1 MYKIFL
7 AIAIIIC
14 LFLGAIFSSYIVPNF
29 LNIDFANYNLTM
41 KLFSNISVILA
52 SIFGIIIAIFLI
64 SFQIFKR
71 NYVSYSM
78 KDFFKD
84 PNISFLFLVYLSTI
98 LISYLSLTF
107 IKVDYYSNKIVNLY
121 YLSFFLFLICIS
133 CLYFFVKLILTSNY
147 INDKV
152 QKVILSLTY
161 DDISNY
167 FKKYSYFKLEN
178 DFINIDKNPHLF
190 LEEMFSNAVKRKD
203 THAISIFYSTLYMKT
218 LLLLNKFKNT
228 EEIHKIFKFLGKL
241 DVNTAQVAINEH
253 EKLILKTILDKLF
266 PTYLYCIGEDIIGEN
281 LKELNITIRYILI
294 LIVESKNMLNIDF
307 YVYLAGIKKFIVDLV
322 KKQDKDSN
330 TNPVENQIEILL
342 DVTDRAIKNN
352 LNNCAMDGLNI
363 IIDIVYEVIEET
375 DISKSRKKDV
385 IRQCC
390 EHYKYLILKMFDRG
404 LHDKNILVHPFNFIK
419 MFNIVKCN
427 TDFSN
432 RVLILYCEIL
442 LELANRDIFY
452 EFYIRNLGVF
462 GIKIIIGQS
471 DIVNSNEFILYIFR
485 VLNKLRKIIEK
496 SPERL
501 LLDKYGILCTQI
513 EHLKKLIDDNKKEF
527 TKIEKEIFSIYEI
540 FMKSKPLFVEK
551 EPLDWPDVNQ

>member
-228 EEIHKIFKFLGKL
+228 EEIHKIFKFLGEL